1 MIVILLV
8 LGTKRINQLVLDL
21 KRVYAEFIESE
32 QEKRNKKYESHKDWL
47 GASSSGYCFKKQYYK
62 LSNVET
68 EELDTRVSRLLRL
81 GTIVHSDIE
90 KAIKAYNK
98 SHKTEIMTE
107 KRVKI
112 PSLKVI
118 GHIDILEQ
126 DGDINRVYDFK
137 TVASYKWRMKF
148 RRINADPNADINYNL
163 QLGTYGLA
171 VHKKDT
177 NINNTELYLC
187 WYNKDNSSMKHPIQ
201 VNSIWIEK
209 AEKYWKNLW
218 QSIDKWTSINIH
230 PDEIQV
236 PDVFG
241 SPMQQWECNYCQYSY
256 RCNSP
261 YITKK
266 QIKEKVNA
274 SINT

>member
-1 MIVILLV
+1 MIAICLVPGIKKARRIVI
-8 LGTKRINQLVLDL
+8 DL
-21 KRVYAEFIESE
+21 ERVYAEYIDSE
-32 QEKRNKKYESHKDWL
+32 QDKRSEKYKNNQGWL
-47 GASSSGYCFKKQYYK
+47 GASSTGYCFKKQYYK
-62 LSNVET
+62 LSNVEA

-90 KAIKAYNK
+90 KSIKAYNK

-137 TVASYKWRMKF
+137 TVAGYKWRMKF
-148 RRINADPNADINYNL
+148 RRKDADPNADINYNL

-171 VHKKDT
+171 IKDKDAPVYK
-177 NINNTELYLC
+177 TELYLC
-187 WYNKDNSSMKHPIQ
+187 WYNKDNSAMKKPIR
-201 VNSIWIEK
+201 VDSEWINK
-209 AEKYWKNLW
+209 AESYWENLW
-218 QSIDKWTSINIH
+218 QSINRWSDID
-230 PDEIQV
+230 PDDIQV
-236 PDVFG
+236 SDVIG
-241 SPMQQWECNYCQYSY
+241 SPMQQWECNYCQYAY

-266 QIKEKVNA
+266 KIIKERANVS